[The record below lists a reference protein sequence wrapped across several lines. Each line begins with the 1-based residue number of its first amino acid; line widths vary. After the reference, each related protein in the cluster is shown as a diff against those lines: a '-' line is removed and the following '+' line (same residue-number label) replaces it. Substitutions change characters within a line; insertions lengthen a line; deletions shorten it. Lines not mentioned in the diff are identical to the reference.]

1 MQSHSN
7 IYYNN
12 PMNLN
17 NIKIHVRKQESL
29 DRFLNLNGFSVE
41 ESKDILKV
49 QREDELPVYLHVGE
63 NGIYFEVDLGNISQM
78 ASADLYVKLLE
89 LNTQVLPVSFG
100 IDNTQEEDP
109 RLVLVESREFSDL
122 NDDEFLSVFDALELA
137 VDKAENLLSNYI
149 ES

>member
-1 MQSHSN
+1 
-7 IYYNN
+7 
-12 PMNLN
+12 
-17 NIKIHVRKQESL
+17 
-29 DRFLNLNGFSVE
+29 
-41 ESKDILKV
+41 
-49 QREDELPVYLHVGE
+49 
-63 NGIYFEVDLGNISQM
+63 M